1 MEDLK
6 ERTSLDDVLNEAA
19 ATGMTTAVWAKLQP
33 DKPAV
38 IDPDGKVT
46 TFGQVNAAANKLTR
60 LFRQHG
66 LGKGDAL
73 AIVCSNRA
81 EFIEVQ
87 AATLRSGLRI
97 TPVNWH
103 LTVDEIAYIINDC
116 EASRPGPR

>member
-6 ERTSLDDVLNEAA
+6 ERPSLEETLDQAA
-19 ATGMTTAVWAKLQP
+19 AVGMTTAVWARLTP
-33 DKPAV
+33 DKVAV
-38 IDPDGKVT
+38 VNPDGSSR
-46 TFGQVNAAANKLTR
+46 TFAEVNAVANKLTR

-81 EFIEVQ
+81 EFVEVQ

-103 LTVDEIAYIINDC
+103 LTADEIAYIINDC
-116 EASRPGPR
+116 EAKVLVG